1 MKALMLFYHESIE
14 VLFIV
19 YLKNKMITTNTNIY
33 IYFCLKG
40 YFNKSIVKKIKKTF
54 VRSMFFKRYLCPFKR

>member
-1 MKALMLFYHESIE
+1 MKALMLFYHDSIE

-33 IYFCLKG
+33 IY
-40 YFNKSIVKKIKKTF
+40 IF
-54 VRSMFFKRYLCPFKR
+54 V

>member
-1 MKALMLFYHESIE
+1 MKALMLFYNDSIE

-33 IYFCLKG
+33 IYL
-40 YFNKSIVKKIKKTF
+40 S
-54 VRSMFFKRYLCPFKR
+54 KRLF